1 MSVHASKGLEFEHLY
16 IIGLEEEFF
25 PLLGETTDIE
35 EERRLAYVAFTR
47 AKESLTLCY
56 IDSRFYR
63 GKRKNVKMSRF
74 LGESG
79 VIKNT
84 SLKLTKSVEY
94 KKGDLVK
101 HKVFGIGRIQE
112 VSKSGKEYKLKI
124 NFGGNKKE
132 ILSSFVE
139 SI

>member
-1 MSVHASKGLEFEHLY
+1 
-16 IIGLEEEFF
+16 
-25 PLLGETTDIE
+25 
-35 EERRLAYVAFTR
+35 
-47 AKESLTLCY
+47 
-56 IDSRFYR
+56 
-63 GKRKNVKMSRF
+63 MSRF

-101 HKVFGIGRIQE
+101 HKVFGIGRVQE